1 MKIDKKY
8 PDKIHFNTIYSKINP
23 SDEKF
28 EKIFKTALRELEEIK
43 TSSEISLK
51 ESLTLALEKTEKVL
65 ETLTQALE
73 EDLTISKAQTL
84 GDWLLFQALEL
95 EKISE
100 TLPEG
105 PQKEFLRTSAFLIG
119 IEAQKLR
126 NRVTF

>member
-8 PDKIHFNTIYSKINP
+8 PDEIYFNTIHSKINP

-28 EKIFKTALRELEEIK
+28 EEVLKTALLELENIR
-43 TSSEISLK
+43 TSSQISKK
-51 ESLTLALEKTEKVL
+51 ESLTLVLEKTEKVL

-95 EKISE
+95 ESLSE
-100 TLPEG
+100 NLPEG
-105 PQKEFLRTSAFLIG
+105 PQKEFLKTSAFLIG

-126 NRVTF
+126 TRVTF

>member
-1 MKIDKKY
+1 MKVDKKY
-8 PDKIHFNTIYSKINP
+8 PDKIYFNTLHSKINP

-28 EKIFKTALRELEEIK
+28 EEVFKTALLELERIQ
-43 TSSEISLK
+43 TSSETSLK
-51 ESLTLALEKTEKVL
+51 ERLTLALEKTEKIL

-73 EDLTISKAQTL
+73 EDLTISRAQTL

-100 TLPEG
+100 ALPEG
-105 PQKEFLRTSAFLIG
+105 PQKEFIRTSAFLIG

-126 NRVTF
+126 SRFIF